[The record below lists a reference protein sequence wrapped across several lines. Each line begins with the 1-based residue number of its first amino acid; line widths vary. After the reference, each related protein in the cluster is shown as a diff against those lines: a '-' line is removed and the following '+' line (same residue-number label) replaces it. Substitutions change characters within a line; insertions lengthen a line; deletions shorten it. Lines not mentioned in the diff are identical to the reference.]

1 MNLKPQD
8 IEVLKGLELLMAK
21 INNEQV
27 KEILNNTKVAYEANL
42 SAIDE
47 LNHYISE
54 SPISESTEE
63 QVNTEI
69 KNLDGLI
76 EEVQNELSRNYSEQY
91 SKAHLN
97 KDVKQ
102 VIKNLIPTIIV
113 KKNLQHLLGEKEDYE
128 KNLDIVKEA
137 ITGLYPIEDY
147 MNTTGDEFIEEIR
160 INGVKDIN
168 IVKDGLEIKTD
179 REFNSLTDLGR
190 FTDKLI
196 RMSGQTAALN
206 TSSPFVRLRI
216 GETTRVSI
224 MADPIATGDIK
235 FNKEGKTYN
244 IAIRRQRSKPFT
256 REFLLERKSINPA
269 LEKLLLLGT
278 KYKISGLW
286 IGGTG
291 TGKTAMMRYILAN
304 AIKPDTRVVVM
315 AEIDELDLRQV
326 DKNGKALNSVVVW
339 ELPSLTKEIYAEMK
353 GFQGLV
359 NASLTFTPE
368 TIVLQETKG
377 AEIKDLMTLAA
388 SGHQV
393 ITTLHANDVKA
404 LMSRIVTMFI
414 DAGIEMPVEQIIE
427 LLINAFPWVVNI
439 RKYPDGSRKIASIAE
454 LINVDPITKVPVF
467 HTIMEYEIQKTKNT
481 IKNGKEVVEI
491 QGDWVYNPYQTQSK
505 EPSSLPPRTLELLKL
520 GGITDEELT
529 DLESTLKKAE
539 VV

>member
-8 IEVLKGLELLMAK
+8 IEVLKGLDLLMAK

-54 SPISESTEE
+54 SPISESQEE

-76 EEVQNELSRNYSEQY
+76 EEVQNELSRNYAEQY
-91 SKAHLN
+91 SKAPLN

-102 VIKNLIPTIIV
+102 VIKNLIPIIIT

-137 ITGLYPIEDY
+137 ITGLYPVEDY

-179 REFNSLTDLGR
+179 REFNSMADLGR
-190 FTDKLI
+190 FAEKLM
-196 RMSGQTAALN
+196 RLSGQTAALN

-224 MADPIATGDIK
+224 MADPIATGDVK
-235 FNKEGKTYN
+235 FDKDGKTYN

-304 AIKPDTRVVVM
+304 SIKPDTRVVVM

-326 DKNGKALNSVVVW
+326 DKDGKALNSVVVW
-339 ELPSLTKEIYAEMK
+339 ELPSLNKEIYAGMA

-467 HTIMEYEIQKTKNT
+467 HTIMEYKIQKTKNT

-491 QGDWVYNPYQTQSK
+491 QGDWVYNPYQSQSK

-520 GGITDEELT
+520 GGITDEELN

-539 VV
+539 VI

>member
-8 IEVLKGLELLMAK
+8 IEVLKGLDLLMAK

-42 SAIDE
+42 NAIDE

-54 SPISESTEE
+54 SPISESQEE

-76 EEVQNELSRNYSEQY
+76 EEVQNELSRNYAEQY
-91 SKAHLN
+91 SKAPLN

-102 VIKNLIPTIIV
+102 VIKNLIPIIIT

-137 ITGLYPIEDY
+137 ITGLYPVEDY

-179 REFNSLTDLGR
+179 REFNSMADLGR
-190 FTDKLI
+190 FAEKLM
-196 RMSGQTAALN
+196 RLSGQTAALN

-235 FNKEGKTYN
+235 FDKEGKTYN

-304 AIKPDTRVVVM
+304 SIKPDTRVVVM

-326 DKNGKALNSVVVW
+326 DKDGKALNSVVVW
-339 ELPSLTKEIYAEMK
+339 ELPSLNKEIYAGMA

-520 GGITDEELT
+520 GGITDEELA